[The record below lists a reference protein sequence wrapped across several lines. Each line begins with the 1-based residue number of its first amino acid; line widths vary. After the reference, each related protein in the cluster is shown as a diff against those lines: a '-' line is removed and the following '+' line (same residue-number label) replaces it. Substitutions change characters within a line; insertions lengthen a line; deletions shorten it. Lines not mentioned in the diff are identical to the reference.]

1 MSTPAIRGEEKSWT
15 DGCLG
20 INPGRWPDS
29 EKGKRPGV
37 LVALSRRADTVN
49 RPHSRLVADK
59 HRIEREL
66 MNLVI
71 GPDKAAINA

>member
-1 MSTPAIRGEEKSWT
+1 MA
-15 DGCLG
+15 
-20 INPGRWPDS
+20 GRFS
-29 EKGKRPGV
+29 GV
-37 LVALSRRADTVN
+37 KPLADTVN

-71 GPDKAAINA
+71 DPDKAAIDA